1 MLFRSCIIWGEQDW
15 CFTTGFLTEWQKR
28 FPNAEVRRIPEAG
41 HYVVE
46 DAHEQIIPWVREF
59 FAKHPI
65 A

>member
-1 MLFRSCIIWGEQDW
+1 MLIIWGERDW
-15 CFTTGFLTEWQKR
+15 CFTTDFLAEWQQR
-28 FPNAEVRRIPEAG
+28 FPQAEVHRIPEAG

-59 FAKHPI
+59 FARHPI